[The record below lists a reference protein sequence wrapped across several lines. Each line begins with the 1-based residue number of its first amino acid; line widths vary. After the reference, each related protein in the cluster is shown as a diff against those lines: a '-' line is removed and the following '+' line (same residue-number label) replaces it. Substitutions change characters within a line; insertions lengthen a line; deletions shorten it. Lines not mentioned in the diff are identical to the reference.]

1 MTSQSDS
8 ARFNRTQFGKG
19 PSVLRSLTSSRR
31 NQRLVGTTITYIIL
45 FIGAAILMIPLFWMI
60 STSIKPQ
67 DQIYTYPIVWIPRE
81 FVWQNYPQVFESVAF
96 ARFLWNSTVLSVFG
110 IIGNV
115 IGSSLAAYGFA
126 RFRFPGRTVLFIV
139 MLSTMMVPAWVTMIP
154 TFIIFKNLGWLNTYL
169 PLLVPHFFAQPFYT
183 FLLRQFFLGV
193 PKEMDEAARIDGAS
207 TMRIFWQIY
216 LPLSNAAL
224 ITVAIFAFFY
234 HWNELLMPLIYLQ
247 SQDKF
252 PVALGI
258 ASFVSNQTQNFALMM
273 AAALI
278 AMAPLLIIFFF
289 AQRLFIQGVVMTGV
303 KG

>member
-8 ARFNRTQFGKG
+8 ALSHSQFDQRV
-19 PSVLRSLTSSRR
+19 PTRRSWLSSRS
-31 NQRLVGTTITYIIL
+31 NQRLIGTIVTYMIL
-45 FIGAAILMIPLFWMI
+45 FAGAIVLMIPLFWML

-81 FVWQNYPQVFESVAF
+81 IVWENYPLVFELVAF
-96 ARFLWNSTVLSVFG
+96 ARFLLNSTFLSVFG

-126 RFRFPGRTVLFIV
+126 RFRFPGQTTLFIV

-154 TFIIFKNLGWLNTYL
+154 TFIIFKELGWLNTYL

-183 FLLRQFFLGV
+183 FLLRQFFLGI

-207 TMRIFWQIY
+207 TLHIFWQIY

-224 ITVAIFAFFY
+224 ITVAIFAFFF

-258 ASFVSNQTQNFALMM
+258 ASFVSDQTQNFALMM

>member
-1 MTSQSDS
+1 MTAHLD
-8 ARFNRTQFGKG
+8 RPK
-19 PSVLRSLTSSRR
+19 SVAAASWRSSR
-31 NQRLVGTTITYIIL
+31 QRRK
-45 FIGAAILMIPLFWMI
+45 FIGTIATYLLLFAGGAVLMIPLFWMV

-67 DQIYTYPIVWIPRE
+67 DQIYSFPIVWIPRQI
-81 FVWQNYPQVFESVAF
+81 VWENYPLVFDSVPF
-96 ARFLWNSTVLSVFG
+96 ARYLLNSATLSVLG
-110 IIGNV
+110 IVGNV
-115 IGSSLAAYGFA
+115 VGSSLAAYGFA
-126 RFRFPGRTVLFIV
+126 RFRFPGRTLLFVI
-139 MLSTMMVPAWVTMIP
+139 MLSTLMVPAWVTMIP
-154 TFIIFKNLGWLNTYL
+154 TFIIFKELGWLNTYL
-169 PLLVPHFFAQPFYT
+169 PLLVPHYFAQPFYT
-183 FLLRQFFLGV
+183 FLLRQFFLAI
-193 PKEMDEAARIDGAS
+193 PKEIDEAARIDGAS
-207 TMRIFWQIY
+207 TLRIFWQIY

-247 SQDKF
+247 TQDLF

-258 ASFVSNQTQNFALMM
+258 ASFISQQNQNFALMM

>member
-1 MTSQSDS
+1 MTAQTS
-8 ARFNRTQFGKG
+8 AQKSAWRTW
-19 PSVLRSLTSSRR
+19 TSSKR
-31 NQRLVGTTITYIIL
+31 NQRIVGSILTYITLIV
-45 FIGAAILMIPLFWMI
+45 GALILMIPLFWMI
-60 STSIKPQ
+60 STSVKPQ
-67 DQIYTYPIVWIPRE
+67 NEIYTFPIVWIPSE
-81 FVWQNYPQVFESVAF
+81 IVWQNYPQVFESVSF
-96 ARFLWNSTVLSVFG
+96 ARFLWNSTVISVFG

-115 IGSSLAAYGFA
+115 IGSAIAAYGFA
-126 RFRFPGRTVLFIV
+126 RFRFPGRNVLFII

-169 PLLVPHFFAQPFYT
+169 PLIVPHFFAQPFYT

-193 PKEMDEAARIDGAS
+193 PRELDEAARIDGAS
-207 TMRIFWQIY
+207 TWRIFWQIY

-224 ITVAIFAFFY
+224 ITVAIFAFFF

-258 ASFVSNQTQNFALMM
+258 ASFVSDQTQNFALMM

-278 AMAPLLIIFFF
+278 AMAPLLVVFFF

>member
-1 MTSQSDS
+1 MTSQLDHSQLS
-8 ARFNRTQFGKG
+8 QNTTPQASWMASK
-19 PSVLRSLTSSRR
+19 SRQKLIG
-31 NQRLVGTTITYIIL
+31 NIVIYTIL
-45 FIGAAILMIPLFWMI
+45 FVGAAVLMIPLFWMA
-60 STSIKPQ
+60 STSVKPQ

-81 FVWQNYPQVFESVAF
+81 IVWENYPGVFENIAF
-96 ARFLWNSTVLSVFG
+96 GRFLWNSTVISFFG
-110 IIGNV
+110 IIGNLL
-115 IGSSLAAYGFA
+115 GSSLAAYGFA
-126 RFRFPGRTVLFIV
+126 RFRFPGRTILFIIL
-139 MLSTMMVPAWVTMIP
+139 LSTMMVPLWVTMIP
-154 TFIIFKNLGWLNTYL
+154 TFIIFKELGWLNTYL

-183 FLLRQFFLGV
+183 FLLRQFFLGI

-207 TMRIFWQIY
+207 TLRIFWQIY

-224 ITVAIFAFFY
+224 ITVAIFSFFY

-258 ASFVSNQTQNFALMM
+258 ASFVSDQTQNFALMM

-278 AMAPLLIIFFF
+278 AMAPLLILFFF
-289 AQRLFIQGVVMTGV
+289 AQRLFMQGVVMTGV